1 MFSRS
6 EFGVAAAAL
15 QAEVIHGPAC
25 GLFSVTDRVIPAS
38 VELIHRHNPHN
49 LNSTDAAVLMLLLE
63 HARAPAAPPCLLIAS
78 DQRLLRA
85 AVAERLAALDPQQVS
100 AAAVPGML
108 ARL

>member
-49 LNSTDAAVLMLLLE
+49 LNSTD
-63 HARAPAAPPCLLIAS
+63 
-78 DQRLLRA
+78 QRLLRA